1 MYFNCIYRRGA
12 YLTAAFIKFFGIQV
26 RRIFGQR
33 CLIRQWALTRSFTV
47 SYLFLNAEPNSAS
60 WFESA
65 NLDLTCRSHSIIV
78 LDYYYLEIMAIHNMS

>member
-12 YLTAAFIKFFGIQV
+12 YLTAAFIKFF
-26 RRIFGQR
+26 RDTSAA
-33 CLIRQWALTRSFTV
+33 LIWAAVLNQAVALTWSFTE

-65 NLDLTCRSHSIIV
+65 NLDLTCRSHSIII
-78 LDYYYLEIMAIHNMS
+78 LYYY